1 MRLIGFFFLLASGL
15 TAADP
20 IVSAFKTRY
29 QTAKMNFVE
38 SAEAMPADAMDYRL
52 TPDQRSFGDWISHT
66 AGMNYGTCA
75 AMAGKT
81 APANDS
87 AKAKTKPDIQKVI
100 QESFTYCDSI
110 INSMTDSQATTEV
123 TIGTRKVMPVDSM
136 IGYIANLNAHYGNM
150 VGYMRMKG
158 VVPPS
163 TARSAKKK

>member
-1 MRLIGFFFLLASGL
+1 MRLLGFLFLMVSGL
-15 TAADP
+15 IAADP
-20 IVSAFKTRY
+20 IVSSFKTRY

-38 SAEAMPADAMDYRL
+38 SAEAMPAEAMDYKL
-52 TPDQRSFGDWISHT
+52 TPDQRTFGDWISHT
-66 AGMNYGTCA
+66 AGMNFSTCA
-75 AMAGKT
+75 ALAGKP

-87 AKAKTKPDIQKVI
+87 AKAKTKSEIQKTI
-100 QESFTYCDSI
+100 QESFAYCDSV
-110 INSMTDSQATTEV
+110 INTMTDAQALTEV

>member
-1 MRLIGFFFLLASGL
+1 MRLIGFVFLLASGL

-66 AGMNYGTCA
+66 AGMNYSTCA

-81 APANDS
+81 SPANDS
-87 AKAKTKPDIQKVI
+87 AKAKTKPEVQKVI
-100 QESFTYCDSI
+100 QESFAYCDSI
-110 INSMTDSQATTEV
+110 INTMTDSQAMTEV

>member
-1 MRLIGFFFLLASGL
+1 MRFVSFLLITGSL
-15 TAADP
+15 WAADP

-29 QTAKMNFVE
+29 QTAKSNFIE
-38 SAEAMPADAMDYRL
+38 SAAAMPADGMDYKL
-52 TPDQRSFGDWISHT
+52 TPEQRTFGDWISHT
-66 AGMNYGTCA
+66 AGMNFSTCA
-75 AMAGKT
+75 LMAGKS

-87 AKAKTKPDIQKVI
+87 GKAKTKAEIEKTI
-100 QESFTYCDSI
+100 GESFAYCDGV
-110 INSMTDSQATTEV
+110 INGMSDAQALTEV
-123 TIGTRKVMPVDSM
+123 TIGTRKVVPVDAM